1 MKQNIVSLTKMNA
14 NAIIKE
20 EPNEK
25 NLKYEYKVN
34 TNIIIG
40 KLKNSLVIM
49 LLEESTTFRLKF
61 IEDLLMIL
69 CSSFSKK

>member
-25 NLKYEYKVN
+25 DLKYEYNVN

-40 KLKNSLVIM
+40 KLRNSLVIM
-49 LLEESTTFRLKF
+49 LLEESPTFRLKF
-61 IEDLLMIL
+61 VEDLFMI
-69 CSSFSKK
+69 

>member
-1 MKQNIVSLTKMNA
+1 MNA

-25 NLKYEYKVN
+25 NPKYEYKVN

-61 IEDLLMIL
+61 MKDLLII
-69 CSSFSKK
+69 

>member
-49 LLEESTTFRLKF
+49 LL
-61 IEDLLMIL
+61 
-69 CSSFSKK
+69 